1 MRAGL
6 RTWIEIDT
14 SAIKHNYATF
24 RSLIPA
30 ISQLCAVVKSNA
42 YGHGLVDFA
51 KEVVA
56 LGVDWVAVDSI
67 TEGLRLRE
75 EGMTIPIL
83 ILGYTLPERIADAVE
98 NNISLSISSLEAL
111 TSVVEYSKQSSTIPK
126 IHLKV
131 DTGMSRQGFLFNDL
145 QKVIDVASEC
155 RKTVT
160 IEGLFTHFASAKNPA
175 FLKDTQDQINI
186 FSQWDRALKAAGSS
200 FLTHA
205 SATSGSLL
213 YKEVNFDMVRIGI
226 GMYGLW
232 PSLEARAAV
241 GQTVSLKPVL
251 TWKTLI
257 AEVKKVPKGT
267 RVGYD
272 FTETLSQDSTIAVCP
287 IGYWHGYS
295 RRLSSIGQVLV
306 NGKRSKV
313 IGRVSMDMITIDVS
327 SGGGGGV
334 AVGDE
339 VVLIGKQ
346 GAEEVDAYELALLD
360 DTSWYETL
368 TRINPLIK
376 KFYI

>member
-1 MRAGL
+1 
-6 RTWIEIDT
+6 
-14 SAIKHNYATF
+14 
-24 RSLIPA
+24 
-30 ISQLCAVVKSNA
+30 
-42 YGHGLVDFA
+42 
-51 KEVVA
+51 
-56 LGVDWVAVDSI
+56 
-67 TEGLRLRE
+67 
-75 EGMTIPIL
+75 MTIPIL

-327 SGGGGGV
+327 SGGGGV